1 MKIIKKILQTF
12 LLLIGILF
20 LYMTAMMIWGL
31 FQPLPGHEQLV
42 IECSEMIQQGNY
54 SNFSEAEKL
63 NACLDDSYKAL
74 GAAPLAVIFIPI
86 FALLSWIS
94 LRYGLRIF
102 FTPTQ

>member
-1 MKIIKKILQTF
+1 
-12 LLLIGILF
+12 
-20 LYMTAMMIWGL
+20 MMIWGL

-42 IECSEMIQQGNY
+42 SECNEMIQQGNY
-54 SNFSEAEKL
+54 SNFSETEKL

-86 FALLSWIS
+86 VALLSWIG

-102 FTPTQ
+102 RKKINNEIFVKHFKKHTAQLWHWVFFCRG

>member
-1 MKIIKKILQTF
+1 MIKLLKKVFQI
-12 LLLIGILF
+12 LLLVFGLIF
-20 LYMTAMMIWGL
+20 LYMTVMMIWGL

-54 SNFSEAEKL
+54 SNFSETEKL

-74 GAAPLAVIFIPI
+74 GAAPLAIIFIPI

-94 LRYGLRIF
+94 LRFGLKIF
-102 FTPTQ
+102 KKND

>member
-1 MKIIKKILQTF
+1 MRNVIKKILQTF
-12 LLLIGILF
+12 LLLIGVLF
-20 LYMTAMMIWGL
+20 LYMTIMMIWGL

-42 IECSEMIQQGNY
+42 SECNEMIQQGNY
-54 SNFSEAEKL
+54 SNFSETEKL

-86 FALLSWIS
+86 VALLSWIS

-102 FTPTQ
+102 KN